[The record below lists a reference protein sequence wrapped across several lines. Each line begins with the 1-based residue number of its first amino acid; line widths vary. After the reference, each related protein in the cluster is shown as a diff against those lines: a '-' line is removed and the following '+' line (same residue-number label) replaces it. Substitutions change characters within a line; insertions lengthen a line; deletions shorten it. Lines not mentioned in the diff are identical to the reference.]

1 MKKLLILAFM
11 GLMFMSVSAQCL
23 QKGNLVG
30 VHIVDLKLNPG
41 VTIDQATDFFINKN
55 IPAYE
60 QCFKGSK
67 VFLLKWIRGENSEK
81 TGMLV
86 VFENE
91 EARNVY
97 WNADGSLTEK
107 GLEAVAKMES
117 IAEERNKLGT
127 MDVKYT
133 DWVIQ

>member
-11 GLMFMSVSAQCL
+11 VLMFMSASAQCL

-30 VHIVDLKLNPG
+30 VHIIDLKLNPG
-41 VTIDQATDFFINKN
+41 VTVEQATDFFIHKN

-60 QCFKGSK
+60 QCFEGSK
-67 VFLLKWIRGENSEK
+67 VFLLKWIRGENSNQI
-81 TGMLV
+81 GMLI

-91 EARNVY
+91 QVRNQY
-97 WNADGSLTEK
+97 WNDDASLTEK
-107 GLEAVAKMES
+107 GLDAVAKMQS
-117 IAEERNKLGT
+117 IAEERNNLGT
-127 MDVKYT
+127 INVVYT